1 MPSGRPVRAAAAVAK
16 ERLNTANGT
25 QKKSQGPS
33 GADKDTKAQQPE
45 AMKAKAGEQP
55 AGEQPE
61 DKKDEAKGKDADEA
75 STMPLPDKVSDLHVR
90 QGRVGSAHRTGA
102 GGAGP

>member
-33 GADKDTKAQQPE
+33 GTDKEKPAQPPE

-61 DKKDEAKGKDADEA
+61 DKKEEAKGKEADDAA
-75 STMPLPDKVSDLHVR
+75 TMPLPDKVS
-90 QGRVGSAHRTGA
+90 
-102 GGAGP
+102 